1 MEITLKFAIVFV
13 AGLVIGAVWG
23 WGAGIMS
30 MLAKR
35 EMKPGERKGCE
46 EWE

>member
-1 MEITLKFAIVFV
+1 MLKLIVIFV

-30 MLAKR
+30 VGLEYKR
-35 EMKPGERKGCE
+35 RKCQPARASE
-46 EWE
+46 CRAQH